1 MGDILIIGAGFAG
14 LEAARF
20 FSKKRSQLG
29 SRRIIVIDAKKT
41 FDFLPL
47 LPDVVGGRIAKD
59 HVLLD
64 LADYLESLRINFEH
78 DEVQRV
84 DTATKEVFLKSGHVL
99 SYEFLVIACGTFTN
113 FYGMEDIQRRALK
126 IDASDDALMLQNT
139 VMTYPDKKIVIVG
152 GGYTGVEIASHLAIL
167 FRRKK
172 IKKYSINI
180 VERQEDILGPLPEWI
195 KDYCRVNLCA
205 LRINIYPSSSV
216 RELSEKRLKL
226 SNGLEFEDYVI
237 IWVAGVQTPLFV
249 RDLSFDKDKQGRLIV
264 DAHMRFSDGCFA
276 AGDAASF
283 SYKGRTLRM
292 AVQFS
297 MAQARVA
304 AKNILGLTRGEKKLV
319 RYRPIDL
326 GLLVPLSNKK
336 ACGKV
341 LGIRVWGFAGWF
353 LHYLMCIY
361 RSISFKNRFGVFCDA
376 FLK

>member
-14 LEAARF
+14 LEAAQF

-29 SRRIIVIDAKKT
+29 NRRVIVIDVKKT

-59 HVLLD
+59 HAVLD
-64 LADYLESLRINFEH
+64 LVDYLESLRINFEH

-84 DTATKEVFLKSGHVL
+84 DVVTKEVFLKSGHVL

-113 FYGMEDIQRRALK
+113 FYGMEDIERRALK
-126 IDASDDALMLQNT
+126 IDTSDDALMLQNT
-139 VMTYPDKKIVIVG
+139 VMTYSDKKIVIVG

-195 KDYCRVNLCA
+195 RDYCRINLCA
-205 LRINIYPSSSV
+205 LRVNIYPSSSV
-216 RELSEKRLKL
+216 QEFLEKRLKL

-249 RDLSFDKDKQGRLIV
+249 RDLPFDKDKQGRLIV

-276 AGDAASF
+276 VGDAASF
-283 SYKGRTLRM
+283 SYKGKTLRM

-304 AKNILGLTRGEKKLV
+304 AKNILGNIRGEQKSV
-319 RYRPIDL
+319 RYQPIDL
-326 GLLVPLSNKK
+326 GLLVPLANKK

-341 LGIRVWGFAGWF
+341 LGLRVWGFAGWF

>member
-14 LEAARF
+14 LEAAQF

-29 SRRIIVIDAKKT
+29 NRRVIVIDVKKT

-59 HVLLD
+59 HAVLD
-64 LADYLESLRINFEH
+64 LVDYLESLRINFEH

-84 DTATKEVFLKSGHVL
+84 DAVTKEVFLKSGHVL

-113 FYGMEDIQRRALK
+113 FYGMEDIERRALK
-126 IDASDDALMLQNT
+126 IDTSDDALMLQNT
-139 VMTYPDKKIVIVG
+139 VMTYSDKKIVIVG

-195 KDYCRVNLCA
+195 RDYCRINLCA
-205 LRINIYPSSSV
+205 LRVNIYPSSSV
-216 RELSEKRLKL
+216 QEFLEKRLKL

-249 RDLSFDKDKQGRLIV
+249 RDLPFDKDKQGRLIV

-276 AGDAASF
+276 VGDAASF
-283 SYKGRTLRM
+283 SYKGKTLRM

-304 AKNILGLTRGEKKLV
+304 AKNILGNIRGEQKSV
-319 RYRPIDL
+319 RYQPIDL
-326 GLLVPLSNKK
+326 GLLVPLANKK

-341 LGIRVWGFAGWF
+341 LGLRVWGFAGWF

>member
-14 LEAARF
+14 LEAAQF

-29 SRRIIVIDAKKT
+29 NRRVIVIDVKKT

-59 HVLLD
+59 HAVLD
-64 LADYLESLRINFEH
+64 LVDYLESLRINFEH

-84 DTATKEVFLKSGHVL
+84 DAVTKEVFLKSGHVL
-99 SYEFLVIACGTFTN
+99 SYEFLVIACGSLTN
-113 FYGMEDIQRRALK
+113 FYGMEDIERRALK
-126 IDASDDALMLQNT
+126 IDTSDDALMLQNT
-139 VMTYPDKKIVIVG
+139 VMTYPNKKIVIVG

-283 SYKGRTLRM
+283 SYKGKTLRM